1 MKIILKAAVVAAG
14 IGLATL
20 FGGTGVAFAGSPS
33 STLTVQDGDSGH
45 DGAAIDSDGTQGSY
59 KAAMDGTETGPIMD
73 AVPQDKA
80 VTGKK

>member
-1 MKIILKAAVVAAG
+1 MKVILKATVVAGG
-14 IGLATL
+14 IGLAAL
-20 FGGTGVAFAGSPS
+20 FGGNAVALASPT
-33 STLTVQDGDSGH
+33 STLTVQDGDSGK

-80 VTGKK
+80 PSINK